1 MEPHLLSYNIPSE
14 PATLQ
19 AYLNSKTAGE
29 LDNVRAM
36 VASMLA
42 MAIDAPGTDGGAGAG
57 ARAEAGA
64 GAVGGVKGGVGGGGG
79 EVQAWDASR
88 SDDMLKQQ
96 DRTKTLQRTLMRI
109 DAHIAQ
115 VATVAATTQ
124 VKAGVQ

>member
-29 LDNVRAM
+29 LENVRAM

-42 MAIDAPGTDGGAGAG
+42 MAIDVGGTDGGAGAG
-57 ARAEAGA
+57 T
-64 GAVGGVKGGVGGGGG
+64 VGGVKGRVGGGGR

>member
-29 LDNVRAM
+29 LENVRAM

-42 MAIDAPGTDGGAGAG
+42 MAIDVGGADGGAGAK
-57 ARAEAGA
+57 AD
-64 GAVGGVKGGVGGGGG
+64 VKGGVGGGGG
-79 EVQAWDASR
+79 EVQAGDASR

>member
-1 MEPHLLSYNIPSE
+1 
-14 PATLQ
+14 
-19 AYLNSKTAGE
+19 
-29 LDNVRAM
+29 
-36 VASMLA
+36 MLA
-42 MAIDAPGTDGGAGAG
+42 MAVDAGGTDGG
-57 ARAEAGA
+57 AGA
-64 GAVGGVKGGVGGGGG
+64 GAVGGVKGGVEGGSAGGGVGGVGGGG

-96 DRTKTLQRTLMRI
+96 DRTKTLQRTLARI